1 MESEGDEDTH
11 QPPKWSRPTKQAQ
24 FSSTSEKDSFLT
36 IPVLPEELITEI
48 LLRLPVEPLLK
59 FRSVSKSWLISS
71 PEFVKSHLSVS
82 ANNKDYTHHRVMR
95 SFRGTLDL
103 KDYTLSSLFSESVT
117 EVFDLNYRN
126 EWPHSVMILGSVN
139 GLICLVGE
147 RYDLFLWNPSNR
159 KYKKLPDPT
168 STMWF
173 EQGRIYGFG
182 YDEFHDDYKLVDG
195 FCSDDKSG
203 LGGLKI
209 YSLNS
214 DSWGSVDDR
223 QSQDEIRR
231 GGKFVKGKLHWPT
244 ATVDHLIINYKDW
257 NIISFDLA
265 NEKWGEVEHPC
276 YREGD
281 IALILGVL
289 GSDLSVFCDYSS
301 SHVDVWVMK
310 EYGVKESWTKM
321 FTINY
326 PDHLVG
332 YGHALSWPSFIS
344 NKGEILVVFI
354 SASVIC
360 NPKDASLRY
369 SKAINFYDYPK
380 VALYVESLVCP
391 FSRYGVTDAT
401 KDKRLKKLRSRK
413 PSNK

>member
-1 MESEGDEDTH
+1 M
-11 QPPKWSRPTKQAQ
+11 
-24 FSSTSEKDSFLT
+24 TSDGL
-36 IPVLPEELITEI
+36 
-48 LLRLPVEPLLK
+48 
-59 FRSVSKSWLISS
+59 
-71 PEFVKSHLSVS
+71 
-82 ANNKDYTHHRVMR
+82 Y
-95 SFRGTLDL
+95 
-103 KDYTLSSLFSESVT
+103 
-117 EVFDLNYRN
+117 N

-173 EQGRIYGFG
+173 EQWRIYGFG
-182 YDEFHDDYKLVDG
+182 DDEFHDDYKLVGG

-223 QSQDEIRR
+223 QSQDEIDVS
-231 GGKFVKGKLHWPT
+231 GKFVKGKLHWPT

-289 GSDLSVFCDYSS
+289 GSDHSVFCDYSS

-310 EYGVKESWTKM
+310 EYGVRESWTKM
-321 FTINY
+321 FTIK
-326 PDHLVG
+326 
-332 YGHALSWPSFIS
+332 YGHALSRPSFIS

-380 VALYVESLVCP
+380 VALYAESLVCP
-391 FSRYGVTDAT
+391 FSR
-401 KDKRLKKLRSRK
+401 
-413 PSNK
+413 